1 MARFIFLLLL
11 LVNIA
16 FGVYLYL
23 AETQPAAAPPRE
35 INRDA
40 LQILSVA
47 DPAKAQADAVAAR
60 KFAETLKGSACVDF
74 SVKPADGARAGIAF
88 AAMNLGERLTNRN
101 VEDFTRFVLT
111 LPSQRD
117 KRAAETQLANLKKAG
132 VKDVSLLSDN
142 GISLG
147 VFSSDEAARKAL
159 ADIQGKA
166 GALAKDVQ
174 ISPRNPQLKETLFTV
189 RDPDMNMIAR
199 LTILQREF
207 EASSLKAVTCPAA
220 APVQTPAPVVSAQ
233 DAKSAGDKAKP

>member
-11 LVNIA
+11 LANIA
-16 FGVYLYL
+16 FGLYLYL

-47 DPAKAQADAVAAR
+47 DPAKAQADALAAR
-60 KFAETLKGSACVDF
+60 KFAESLKGSACVDF
-74 SVKPADGARAGIAF
+74 SVKPADGTRAGIAF
-88 AAMNLGERLTNRN
+88 AAMNLGEKMTSRN
-101 VEDFTRFVLT
+101 VEDFSRFVLT
-111 LPSQRD
+111 LPAQRD

-132 VKDVSLLSDN
+132 VKDVSLLGDN

-147 VFSSDEAARKAL
+147 VFSSDESARKAL
-159 ADIQGKA
+159 ADIQSKA
-166 GALAKDVQ
+166 GSLAKDVQ
-174 ISPRNPQLKETLFTV
+174 ISPRNPQVKEMLFTL

-207 EASSLKAVTCPAA
+207 EASSLKAVACPVA
-220 APVQTPAPVVSAQ
+220 APVLAPAAVGNTQ
-233 DAKSAGDKAKP
+233 DAKAAPEKAKP

>member
-11 LVNIA
+11 LANIA
-16 FGVYLYL
+16 VGVYLYL

-47 DPAKAQADAVAAR
+47 DPAKAQADALAAR

-88 AAMNLGERLTNRN
+88 AAMNLAEKITSRN

-111 LPSQRD
+111 LPAQRD
-117 KRAAETQLANLKKAG
+117 KRAAETQLANLKKVG

-159 ADIQGKA
+159 TDIQAKA

-174 ISPRNPQLKETLFTV
+174 ISPRNPQLKEMLFTV
-189 RDPDMNMIAR
+189 REPDMNMIAR

-207 EASSLKAVTCPAA
+207 EASGLKAVACPAVA
-220 APVQTPAPVVSAQ
+220 AVSPPATVVNPQ
-233 DAKSAGDKAKP
+233 DTKAGSEKAKP